1 MSDGEPID
9 PNQARHG
16 HALAKGEK
24 LRRDTIEVGE
34 LLGQGGFGMV
44 YQAHTEGLIST
55 QMVIKE
61 YLPKGYARREHHTKS
76 VLPIST
82 SGDEK
87 EVFTV
92 GLKMFLKEAKILR
105 KFDHKNIVRMDDY
118 FEENN
123 TAYMRLE
130 YIKGETLADKLKR
143 EGRLN
148 EQALKDILA
157 GVLDGL
163 AYVHEREHLHR
174 DISPDNI
181 MIREDGTPVL
191 IDFGI
196 ARAKFGTAVR
206 GSRMAYK
213 KSYSPIE
220 QRGQADGMDMKMEY
234 GPGTDI
240 YALSVVVYEALGGEL
255 PMDWIPR
262 SARLGSGPDPMVPAV
277 EALRGLAHENFL
289 KAIDRGLQI
298 NLKDRPKSVADFRKM
313 LFAEDVQE
321 PDVQKPDDSPTRFD
335 RGRGGFQKSPDEPKS
350 STEPRPRERSKTAI
364 IGLVIALIALPA
376 LGLGYVQYR
385 ANDQISWQK
394 ARRANT
400 IEAYEDYL
408 TSFLLGSYQDQ
419 AMANIKNLEDKA
431 AWQKAKSTN
440 TITAY
445 KDYIEAFPSGSYR
458 DQAQA
463 DIKALQQQA
472 EARRVGTRRR
482 AAAERRAAEARKQSN
497 LGDKYYYGEGVTK
510 DYAKAVEW
518 FLKAANQGYAYA
530 QYSLGHMYKQGKGV
544 AKDYAK
550 AVEWYR
556 KAAKQG
562 NAHAQYDLGNMY
574 REGEGVA
581 KDYAKAVEWYSK
593 AAKQG
598 YADAHHSLGD
608 MYYSGRGVAKDYA
621 KAVEWYRKAA
631 KQGNA
636 HAQYHM
642 GWMYYSGRG
651 VAENRSIACDWWR
664 KSAAQ
669 NDSIAKEAL
678 KDACS

>member
-61 YLPKGYARREHHTKS
+61 YLPRGYARRDHNTKS

-87 EVFTV
+87 EAFDW
-92 GLKMFLKEAKILR
+92 GLEMFLKEAKVLR
-105 KFDHKNIVRMDDY
+105 KFEHKNIVRMDDY

-143 EGRLN
+143 EGRLK

-196 ARAKFGTAVR
+196 ARAKFGTAVH
-206 GSRMAYK
+206 GSRMGVK
-213 KSYSPIE
+213 PGYSPIE
-220 QRGQADGMDMKMEY
+220 QRGQAGGIDMKMEY

-240 YALSVVVYEALGGEL
+240 YALSVVVYQALGGEL

-313 LFAEDVQE
+313 LFAEGVQNQI
-321 PDVQKPDDSPTRFD
+321 DRSPTRFD
-335 RGRGGFQKSPDEPKS
+335 RGRGGFQKPEKKS
-350 STEPRPRERSKTAI
+350 LLRRFGMSKAAI

-376 LGLGYVQYR
+376 LGYVVS
-385 ANDQISWQK
+385 QISLLEAFLSENGFASINAPDKDGLTPLHIALLKGNDKVAALLIQK
-394 ARRANT
+394 GADVKAPDKEGKTPLHYARSAEIAALL
-400 IEAYEDYL
+400 IEAGADVKAPDKDGYTPLHEAAARGKNKVAA
-408 TSFLLGSYQDQ
+408 LLIQNGADVKAPGKDGYTPLHE
-419 AMANIKNLEDKA
+419 AAARGKNKVAALLIQNGADVKA
-431 AWQKAKSTN
+431 PG
-440 TITAY
+440 
-445 KDYIEAFPSGSYR
+445 KDGWTPLHF
-458 DQAQA
+458 
-463 DIKALQQQA
+463 
-472 EARRVGTRRR
+472 
-482 AAAERRAAEARKQSN
+482 AAAEDKDKVAALLIQNGAKVDARNEDDWTPLHVAAAEDKDKVAALLIQNGAKVDARN
-497 LGDKYYYGEGVTK
+497 EDDWTPLHVAARFGRDKV
-510 DYAKAVEW
+510 AALLIKANASVDVRA
-518 FLKAANQGYAYA
+518 L
-530 QYSLGHMYKQGKGV
+530 
-544 AKDYAK
+544 
-550 AVEWYR
+550 
-556 KAAKQG
+556 
-562 NAHAQYDLGNMY
+562 AHAIAWG
-574 REGEGVA
+574 
-581 KDYAKAVEWYSK
+581 
-593 AAKQG
+593 
-598 YADAHHSLGD
+598 HSTT
-608 MYYSGRGVAKDYA
+608 
-621 KAVEWYRKAA
+621 
-631 KQGNA
+631 
-636 HAQYHM
+636 
-642 GWMYYSGRG
+642 
-651 VAENRSIACDWWR
+651 
-664 KSAAQ
+664 
-669 NDSIAKEAL
+669 EAL
-678 KDACS
+678 LEEARGKK